1 MSPDPSPAAAAA
13 ARDLVVVFRRLRA
26 RLRELPSGGLTPSQ
40 TSVLVRLHRDG
51 ASTTTALALAE
62 GVRSQSMTATL
73 SALDD
78 LGLIER
84 SPDPDDGRRHII
96 ALSAAGQGQGERGQ
110 AGPGRVAG
118 PGAGPPLRRFAAR
131 DHQCSTRPARR
142 ACLDEFAHTSLLR
155 SVC

>member
-96 ALSAAGQGQGERGQ
+96 ALSAAGRAKASADKQGRGEWLARE
-110 AGPGRVAG
+110 
-118 PGAGPPLRRFAAR
+118 LDRRFDASQLETISAAL
-131 DHQCSTRPARR
+131 A
-142 ACLDEFAHTSLLR
+142 LLGELA
-155 SVC
+155 

>member
-1 MSPDPSPAAAAA
+1 M
-13 ARDLVVVFRRLRA
+13 FRRLRA

-73 SALDD
+73 GALDD

-96 ALSAAGQGQGERGQ
+96 ALSAAGQAKASADKQGRGEWL
-110 AGPGRVAG
+110 ARE
-118 PGAGPPLRRFAAR
+118 LDRRFDPGQLATINAAL
-131 DHQCSTRPARR
+131 A
-142 ACLDEFAHTSLLR
+142 LLGELADQ
-155 SVC
+155 